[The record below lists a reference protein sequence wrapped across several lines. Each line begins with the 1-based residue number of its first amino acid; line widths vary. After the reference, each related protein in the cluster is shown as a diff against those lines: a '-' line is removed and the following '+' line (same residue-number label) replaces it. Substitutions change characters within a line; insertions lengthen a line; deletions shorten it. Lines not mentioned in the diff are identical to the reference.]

1 MMTRCGAW
9 VMAAVLAAPVAALA
23 HPEEQDGKWQTVD
36 GPKQVKAFNV
46 GPNGTLKLGNVSGD
60 VSVAGGSGSE
70 IRIEASVHGKGKTDA
85 DARAQLDLITIDMR
99 QTGSRVDVETKHQK
113 NSRAWVDYLVIVPTG
128 TTVDVRT
135 VSGDVSV
142 KEITGLT
149 TAETVSGD
157 VVATGLGNVA
167 SLKAVSGDVSA
178 KGLTAQNPVTLQTVS
193 GDVVI
198 KGLKAPSVSYETVSG
213 DAVVEGC
220 DCGGAR
226 AQTVSGDI
234 NYTGPLAKGGR
245 YSFNTHSG
253 DVVINTPSGFELDA
267 ATFSGDLRVEGLTP
281 QGETDRRG
289 RTARGTVGG
298 GGAVVEVKTFSGD
311 LHVGRPR

>member
-1 MMTRCGAW
+1 
-9 VMAAVLAAPVAALA
+9 MAAVLAAPVAALA
-23 HPEEQDGKWQTVD
+23 HPEEQDGKWVNVD
-36 GPKQVKAFNV
+36 GPKQVKSFNV
-46 GPNGTLKLGNVSGD
+46 GPTGTLKLGNVSGD
-60 VSVAGGSGSE
+60 VSVTGGSGSE

-85 DARAQLDLITIDMR
+85 EARAQLDTVTIDMR
-99 QTGSRVDVETKHQK
+99 QSGSRVDVETTHQSK
-113 NSRAWVDYLVIVPTG
+113 SRAWVDYVVIVPSG

-142 KEITGLT
+142 KDVRGLT
-149 TAETVSGD
+149 NAETVSGD

-178 KGLTAQNPVTLQTVS
+178 QGLTAQNPVTLQTVS

-220 DCGGAR
+220 ECGGAR

-234 NYTGPLAKGGR
+234 NYSGPFAKSGR
-245 YSFNTHSG
+245 YAFNTHSG

-267 ATFSGDLRVEGLTP
+267 ATFSGDLRVEGLAP

-298 GGAVVEVKTFSGD
+298 GGAVVQVKTFSGD
-311 LHVGRPR
+311 LRVSRPR

>member
-1 MMTRCGAW
+1 
-9 VMAAVLAAPVAALA
+9 MAAVLAAPVAALA
-23 HPEEQDGKWQTVD
+23 HPEEQDGKWQTVE

-70 IRIEASVHGKGKTDA
+70 IRIEASVHGKGRTDA

>member
-1 MMTRCGAW
+1 
-9 VMAAVLAAPVAALA
+9 MAAVLAVPVTALA
-23 HPEEQDGKWQTVD
+23 HPEEQDGKWQSVD
-36 GPKQVKAFNV
+36 GPRQTKAFNV

-60 VSVAGGSGSE
+60 VSVQGGSGTE
-70 IRIEASVHGKGKTDA
+70 IRIEANVHGKGKTDA
-85 DARAQLDLITIDMR
+85 DARAQLDSLTIDMR
-99 QTGSRVDVETKHQK
+99 QTGSRVDVETTHKK
-113 NSRAWVDYLVIVPTG
+113 NSHAWVDYVVIVPAG

-142 KEITGLT
+142 KDIAGLT
-149 TAETVSGD
+149 SAETVSGD
-157 VVATGLGNVA
+157 VVAMGLGNVS

-178 KGLTAQNPVTLQTVS
+178 KGLTAQGPVTLQTVS

-213 DAVVEGC
+213 DANVEGC
-220 DCGGAR
+220 ECGGAR

-234 NYTGPLAKGGR
+234 HYAGPLAKGGR
-245 YSFNTHSG
+245 YAFNTHSG
-253 DVVINTPSGFELDA
+253 DVVLVTTSGFELDGS
-267 ATFSGDLRVEGLTP
+267 TFSGDLRVEGLTP
-281 QGETDRRG
+281 QGDTDRRG

-311 LHVGRPR
+311 LHVTRPR

>member
-1 MMTRCGAW
+1 MTTRYGAW

-23 HPEEQDGKWQTVD
+23 HPEQDGKWVNVD
-36 GPKQVKAFNV
+36 GPKQVKTFNV

-60 VSVAGGSGSE
+60 VSVTGGSGSE

-85 DARAQLDLITIDMR
+85 EARAQLDTVTIDMR
-99 QTGSRVDVETKHQK
+99 QTGSRVDVETTHR
-113 NSRAWVDYLVIVPTG
+113 NRSHAWVDYMVIVPTG
-128 TTVDVRT
+128 ATVDVRT

-149 TAETVSGD
+149 SAETVSGD

-167 SLKAVSGDVSA
+167 TLKAVSGDVSA
-178 KGLTAQNPVTLQTVS
+178 KGLNAQGPVTLQTVS
-193 GDVVI
+193 GDIAI

-220 DCGGAR
+220 ECGGAK
-226 AQTVSGDI
+226 ASTVSGDI
-234 NYTGPLAKGGR
+234 NFTGPLAKGGR
-245 YSFNTHSG
+245 YVFNTHSG
-253 DVVINTPSGFELDA
+253 DVVLTTTSGFELDG

-289 RTARGTVGG
+289 KTARGTVGG

-311 LHVGRPR
+311 LRVGRPR